1 MIVVADSG
9 PLHYLGLL
17 GETDLLRRL
26 YGGIWI
32 PPAVVAELSAAATPV
47 VLTDWIAN
55 PPKWVRF
62 EAVIDRDDP
71 IFQGTLDRGES
82 ETVALATAI
91 HAGLVLLDDLAARR
105 EAERRGLRV
114 TGTLGILRTAAE
126 LDLIIVTDT
135 VARLQATNFYFD
147 EDLVRSIFG
156 KWL

>member
-17 GETDLLRRL
+17 GETGLLRRL
-26 YGGIWI
+26 YGGILI
-32 PPAVVAELSAAATPV
+32 PPAVVTELSAAGTPAD
-47 VLTDWIAN
+47 VLDWIAN
-55 PPKWVRF
+55 PPNWIHF
-62 EAVIDRDDP
+62 EAAINRDDP
-71 IFQGTLDRGES
+71 IFQGTLDTGES
-82 ETVALATAI
+82 EAISLASAI
-91 HAGLVLLDDLAARR
+91 HADLVLLDDRAARR

-114 TGTLGILRTAAE
+114 TGTLGILRVAAE
-126 LDLIIVTDT
+126 LDLIVATDA